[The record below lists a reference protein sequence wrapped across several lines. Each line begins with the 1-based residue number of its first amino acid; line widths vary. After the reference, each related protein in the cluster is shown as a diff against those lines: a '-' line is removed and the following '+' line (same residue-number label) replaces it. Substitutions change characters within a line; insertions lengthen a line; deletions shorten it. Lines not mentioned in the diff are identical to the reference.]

1 MFRKMTEERRIMP
14 PKEIKQLKRVFI
26 ASANPLFGK
35 GLEKLL
41 LEHSTGQEP
50 EIRSASSMAETLSQ
64 LGEWQPDLVIVDHDD
79 RTINRIEFLTH
90 FVETDLPMRVM
101 LVSLQASGAVVV
113 YNRRTLTSA
122 QAEDWLN
129 LSSSD
134 RSYPAE
140 GAEST
145 KPQS

>member
-1 MFRKMTEERRIMP
+1 MP

-41 LEHSTGQEP
+41 HDHSNGQEP
-50 EIRSASSMAETLSQ
+50 EIRSASSMAETLSH
-64 LGEWQPDLVIVDHDD
+64 LEEWHPDLVIVDYDD
-79 RTINRIEFLTH
+79 RTINRIEFLTR

-113 YNRRTLTSA
+113 YDRRTLTSA

-129 LSSSD
+129 LSEPD
-134 RSYPAE
+134 RSYPA
-140 GAEST
+140 GGSES
-145 KPQS
+145 PEPRP